1 MPSGAPGAGIDSCD
15 RVVRAGSY
23 WACGFEVWS
32 WTSDFSVFCSSL
44 GSCAPSERG
53 SSSTGVSGPALG
65 PSTSL
70 MSAAASV
77 PAVSR
82 AASVPAVA
90 SVGSCASAGAASV
103 VAAAAGAALS
113 FAGAVASAGAAG
125 AGAAVWAAAM
135 PAPNTMARAADARS
149 DVLAVCAGNFMKIL
163 HSAGEARMRLASLD
177 HKSLT
182 SVKARCEV
190 SGDCDAL
197 PAVAAPDRHRKLA
210 GSIGGCP

>member
-1 MPSGAPGAGIDSCD
+1 MVLASSNWAWVRAGMPSGAPGAGIDSCD
-15 RVVRAGSY
+15 KVVRAGSY
-23 WACGFEVWS
+23 WSCGFEVWS

-70 MSAAASV
+70 ISAAASV

-103 VAAAAGAALS
+103 VAAVVIALNL
-113 FAGAVASAGAAG
+113 F
-125 AGAAVWAAAM
+125 
-135 PAPNTMARAADARS
+135 
-149 DVLAVCAGNFMKIL
+149 L
-163 HSAGEARMRLASLD
+163 
-177 HKSLT
+177 
-182 SVKARCEV
+182 
-190 SGDCDAL
+190 
-197 PAVAAPDRHRKLA
+197 LA
-210 GSIGGCP
+210 GLVV